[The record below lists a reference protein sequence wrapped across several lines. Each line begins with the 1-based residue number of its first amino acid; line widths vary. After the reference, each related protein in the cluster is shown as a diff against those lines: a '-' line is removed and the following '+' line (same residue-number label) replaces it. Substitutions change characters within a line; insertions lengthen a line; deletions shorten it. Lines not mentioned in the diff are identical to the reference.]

1 MVDPAPLP
9 PSSTAGSETA
19 PAARGRRPLDGL
31 RWFLITSGG
40 LGCSPWAPGT
50 VGTLGGVVLGVGLQ
64 AACPGHELLAWGIA
78 ALVLFVFGCS
88 QSDYVAR
95 TWPKEDPGYF
105 VLDEVVGYLVT
116 ILVYTLVRGAVPDA
130 LGHCGAF
137 FAFRAFD
144 VLKIQPA
151 RKLEDLPGAFGIMA
165 DDQMAGVYA
174 GLCLWP
180 AMVWLGH

>member
-1 MVDPAPLP
+1 VSPLD
-9 PSSTAGSETA
+9 
-19 PAARGRRPLDGL
+19 RGRWL
-31 RWFLITSGG
+31 LITSGG

-50 VGTLGGVVLGVGLQ
+50 VGTLGGVVLGVVLQ

-78 ALVLFVFGCS
+78 AAALFVFGCTQTS
-88 QSDYVAR
+88 FVAR
-95 TWPKEDPGYF
+95 TWPKEDPGHF

-116 ILVYTLVRGAVPDA
+116 LLVYTLLAGKTPTPLAHA
-130 LGHCGAF
+130 GAF

-151 RKLEDLPGAFGIMA
+151 KKLEDLPGALGIMA

-174 GLCLWP
+174 GASLWLVLP
-180 AMVWLGH
+180 LLGG